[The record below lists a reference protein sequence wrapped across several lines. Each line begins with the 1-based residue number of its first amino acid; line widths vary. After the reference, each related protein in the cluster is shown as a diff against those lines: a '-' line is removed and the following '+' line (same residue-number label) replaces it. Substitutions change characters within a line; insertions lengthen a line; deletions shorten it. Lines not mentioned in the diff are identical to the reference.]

1 MYVTCIKLYCMFC
14 MTLYECFHQKKSVL
28 FCCRLLRLLKYYT
41 FTSFFLQVYFLPSAH
56 ITMWYKEYYK
66 PTQFDQAVYGSINT
80 KYRVESIEIRR
91 QKRNKQINNNQDL
104 PDIRILIDLKTSSSV
119 IESSSEWANVSLG
132 KSGFIGSTISMSL
145 ELRSF
150 KKVKKINSYQH
161 LVF

>member
-1 MYVTCIKLYCMFC
+1 VYKVILYVLYDTVWMFSP
-14 MTLYECFHQKKSVL
+14 KKICSVL
-28 FCCRLLRLLKYYT
+28 LSPSTTVKI
-41 FTSFFLQVYFLPSAH
+41 LQVYFLQVYVLLSAH

-66 PTQFDQAVYGSINT
+66 PTQVDQAVYGSINT

-91 QKRNKQINNNQDL
+91 QKRNKQNNNNQDL

-150 KKVKKINSYQH
+150 KKVKINSYQH